1 MKIETKFDLGQQV
14 FFLNWSQREVIPATI
29 ECVKTEVCSDNFNG
43 GEPFTTTIYFLNNG
57 AWVAETTLFLSEE
70 EARGQIANR
79 EEWLQR
85 RGM

>member
-1 MKIETKFDLGQQV
+1 MKIETRFDLGQQV

-29 ECVKTEVCSDNFNG
+29 ESVKTEVCSDNFNG

-70 EARGQIANR
+70 EAHKQIAIR